1 MSHFELFILSAVTNA
16 SRIVRETKI
25 LMQTM
30 NQAWQKLS
38 TTAANC
44 VQKPDTKLSVSPR
57 KFAAIAQA
65 TLLSHRR
72 SVKLDIQTGSN
83 DVDLLRTLSC
93 LVDYEGIQS
102 TFGLK
107 EFDELSRKLQVE
119 LSKDHVVSLPSFF
132 FPLQRFGSD
141 AEQEQI
147 ARRSLDYLHNNGII
161 ALQIGITV
169 EKRLQEA
176 AKACGKLCFRLAY
189 ELPPELS
196 DEELPDLLAK
206 LTVLEFGRLIAP
218 QTKSGTR

>member
-1 MSHFELFILSAVTNA
+1 MSHFKLSILSAVTNA

-30 NQAWQKLS
+30 NQLRQQLS

-44 VQKPDTKLSVSPR
+44 VQKPDAKLNVSPR

-65 TLLSHRR
+65 TLLSYRR
-72 SVKLDIQTGSN
+72 NVKLVIQPGSN

-93 LVDYEGIQS
+93 LVDYEDIQS
-102 TFGLK
+102 TSGLN
-107 EFDELSRKLQVE
+107 EYDELSRRLHVE
-119 LSKDHVVSLPSFF
+119 LSKDHVVTLPSFF

-161 ALQIGITV
+161 ALQIGMTV